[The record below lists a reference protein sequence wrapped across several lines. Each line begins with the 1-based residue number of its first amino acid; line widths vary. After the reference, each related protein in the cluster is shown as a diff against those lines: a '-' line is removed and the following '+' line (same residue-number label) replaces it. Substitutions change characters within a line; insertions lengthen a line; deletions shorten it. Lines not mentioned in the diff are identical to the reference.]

1 MIITFGHPLYYED
14 VEPFSE
20 FVKIFS
26 QREDL
31 KGHILR
37 KPLANGVAERF
48 QNSFEV
54 DDAYIDLVEML
65 NGIRSFTK
73 ESGMKSTMKPIPA
86 IGTFE
91 SAEGRTEQPM
101 LFIGWEK

>member
-1 MIITFGHPLYYED
+1 MIITFGYPLHYED
-14 VEPFSE
+14 LKPFKELVNS
-20 FVKIFS
+20 FS

-37 KPLANGVAERF
+37 KPLTNGVSERF

-65 NGIRSFTK
+65 NDIRSIVK
-73 ESGMKSTMKPIPA
+73 QLGIKSTIKPIPA

-101 LFIGWEK
+101 LYIGWEK